1 MPGRVLLACA
11 SVSMS
16 DRYTVDLTNFLTDRQ
31 VAVTITP
38 LTAVDPN
45 LSSEYTTSRIPD
57 GMTLLSNLD
66 RVRLVALK
74 KPCQQSLQLLISQ
87 EGIDVVIFVMKD
99 AENRFDVDKPW
110 SCPSI
115 LVLSLNYDNIP
126 KTTRRI
132 MPWFDVIVPTGFN
145 AQSATTKALASR
157 PASLIFP
164 RFLTPAQHRP
174 DPRALRAAMGLQP
187 DKFVFLL
194 DINEYLEVKSFDTVI
209 KAFAHCVESVPDF
222 QRDALL
228 LVNAYTTVQLV
239 NVLKLESF
247 TPNEINIFVPY
258 YADGNRRDDT
268 LLERLVECADVVVNV
283 SSGGDFDVHAN
294 LAQQCDKLVLYT
306 DTPRNRC
313 YYPFGLRVGETQV
326 FYDGLAQGFLNL
338 PAVGEVAGLLR
349 QAFQSRHRLKTN
361 ASARKSV
368 EDFKTRHDRFA
379 ERWSSI
385 LSGSL
390 W

>member
-11 SVSMS
+11 SVTMS

-31 VAVTITP
+31 VTVTIAS
-38 LTAVDPN
+38 LTAVDPSLN
-45 LSSEYTTSRIPD
+45 SDYTITRIPE

-66 RVRLVALK
+66 RVRMVALK
-74 KPCQQSLQLLISQ
+74 KPCQQAMELFMSQ
-87 EGIDVVIFVMKD
+87 DETDVIIFVMKD
-99 AENRFDVDKPW
+99 AENRFEVSEKW
-110 SCPSI
+110 TRPSI
-115 LVLSLNYDNIP
+115 FVLSLNYDNIP
-126 KTTRRI
+126 KATRKI
-132 MPWFDVIVPTGFN
+132 MTYFDAIVSTGLN
-145 AQSATTKALASR
+145 AQTATNKALSSI

-164 RFLTPAQHRP
+164 RFMTPAKHTP
-174 DPRALRAAMGLQP
+174 DIRALRAAMGLNP

-194 DINEYLEVKSFDTVI
+194 DINEYLEIKSFDTVI
-209 KAFAHCVESVPDF
+209 KAYAHCVQHVPDF

-239 NVLKLESF
+239 NVLKLETF

-283 SSGGDFDVHAN
+283 GSGGDFDVHAN

-306 DTPRNRC
+306 DTSRNRC
-313 YYPFGLRVGETQV
+313 YYPYGLRVAETQV

-338 PAVGEVAGLLR
+338 PAVGEVAALLQ
-349 QAFQSRHRLKTN
+349 QAFSARKRLKTN
-361 ASARKSV
+361 DSARKKIR
-368 EDFKTRHDRFA
+368 DFKARNDRFA
-379 ERWSSI
+379 ERWSSV
-385 LSGSL
+385 LSDVL
-390 W
+390 